1 MKVLYTFGGMPHYLN
16 AMLNKLHNKGV
27 EITVITPQKGNATI
41 GKGVKMVE
49 GGTYR
54 HLTAIEKK
62 AFYGKSSYPSLP
74 EIVREEKPDILIM
87 GWPYFLQV
95 FFQPRLR
102 KAMKECRTRLVI
114 REIPFQTPPY
124 GKIKEYFHENPM
136 YDENM
141 RLVSTGTGFYLK
153 QWLTA
158 KIRKYC
164 YARITGT
171 LNYSTAAYDI
181 LPSYGVKQEQI
192 HVTYNSTDT
201 DALLEGERSRT
212 HLAPA
217 SSSFLQKSATHRPI
231 SEMEKGG
238 SADRCVYKGYCQ
250 SSGRGTGSGRRWTG
264 AG

>member
-62 AFYGKSSYPSLP
+62 AFYGKSAYPSLP

-102 KAMKECRTRLVI
+102 KAM
-114 REIPFQTPPY
+114 
-124 GKIKEYFHENPM
+124 
-136 YDENM
+136 
-141 RLVSTGTGFYLK
+141 S
-153 QWLTA
+153 
-158 KIRKYC
+158 
-164 YARITGT
+164 
-171 LNYSTAAYDI
+171 
-181 LPSYGVKQEQI
+181 
-192 HVTYNSTDT
+192 
-201 DALLEGERSRT
+201 
-212 HLAPA
+212 
-217 SSSFLQKSATHRPI
+217 
-231 SEMEKGG
+231 
-238 SADRCVYKGYCQ
+238 
-250 SSGRGTGSGRRWTG
+250 
-264 AG
+264 

>member
-74 EIVREEKPDILIM
+74 EIVREDKPDILIM

-102 KAMKECRTRLVI
+102 KAMKECRTRCI
-114 REIPFQTPPY
+114 RYSSFLRSEAGANTCHLQLY
-124 GKIKEYFHENPM
+124 GH
-136 YDENM
+136 
-141 RLVSTGTGFYLK
+141 RC
-153 QWLTA
+153 LT
-158 KIRKYC
+158 
-164 YARITGT
+164 
-171 LNYSTAAYDI
+171 
-181 LPSYGVKQEQI
+181 
-192 HVTYNSTDT
+192 
-201 DALLEGERSRT
+201 EGERSRT

-238 SADRCVYKGYCQ
+238 SADRCIYKGYCQ

>member
-62 AFYGKSSYPSLP
+62 AFYGKSAYPSLP

-171 LNYSTAAYDI
+171 LLNRCIRYSSFLWSEAGANTCH
-181 LPSYGVKQEQI
+181 LQLYG
-192 HVTYNSTDT
+192 HRCLT
-201 DALLEGERSRT
+201 EGERSRT
-212 HLAPA
+212 HLTPA